1 MRVQFQSEVTDI
13 AYNSS
18 RVKPG
23 CCFVAIPG
31 GVRDGHDF
39 VPMAVHAGARV
50 IVTERPVSVPATV
63 ENVVVENSRD
73 ALARLSAEYFAHP
86 SREMMLVGVTGTNG
100 KTTITYLMESIW
112 RVWKQTP
119 GVIGTVNA
127 RFAGNTESVSHTTP
141 ESYEVQRLLRHMR
154 NTHVRAAIM
163 EVSSHAL
170 VQSRVVGCDFDGAI
184 FTNLTQDH
192 LDYHRDMEDYF
203 QSKARL
209 FRERL
214 VVSHKRRVWSVVNWD
229 DEYGKR
235 LTQGSGY
242 LSYRYSRSDVAC
254 EVYPRQML
262 VTTDGIAMEVMTPKG
277 NLRVHS
283 KLRGHFNVSNI
294 LAVIAA
300 SVLQGIPMEVIREG
314 IESLSLV
321 PGRLEP
327 CGVPGGPAVFVDY
340 AHTPDALLHVTKA
353 LKAICKG
360 RLITVFGCGGDRDRG
375 KRPLMGEIAA
385 THSDFI
391 VVTSD
396 NPRTEDPMTIIHEIM
411 SGVGRSPNAM
421 QHLVEPDRRAGI
433 RAALKMAS
441 PKDIVLIAGK
451 GHEDYQIIGTTKH
464 HFDDREVV
472 AEYYLTHNQARER
485 R

>member
-1 MRVQFQSEVTDI
+1 MMNLSEITDI

-31 GVRDGHDF
+31 TVRDGHDF
-39 VPMAVHAGARV
+39 VSMAVHAGAKV
-50 IVTERPVSVPATV
+50 VVTQHPVTVPESVM
-63 ENVVVENSRD
+63 NVVVEDSRD
-73 ALARLSAEYFAHP
+73 ALARLSDDYFGNP
-86 SREMMLVGVTGTNG
+86 SREMTLVGVTGTNG
-100 KTTITYLMESIW
+100 KTTITYLMESVW
-112 RVWKQTP
+112 RAWEKRS

-127 RFAGNTESVSHTTP
+127 RFAGNVETVSHTTP
-141 ESYEVQRLLRHMR
+141 ESYELQRILRQMR
-154 NTHVRAAIM
+154 DSDVKYAIM
-163 EVSSHAL
+163 ETSSHAL
-170 VQSRVVGCDFDGAI
+170 DQSRVVGCDFDGAI

-203 QSKARL
+203 NAKARL

-214 VVSHKRRVWSVVNWD
+214 VVSHKSRVWGVVNWD
-229 DEYGKR
+229 DPYGRR
-235 LTQGSGY
+235 LAESVGY
-242 LSYRYSRSDVAC
+242 LCYRYSRTDKC
-254 EVYPRQML
+254 DVYPQHL
-262 VTTDGIAMEVMTPKG
+262 HVTTDGITMDVMTPKG
-277 NLRVHS
+277 NVRIRS
-283 KLRGHFNVSNI
+283 QLRGHFNVSNI
-294 LAVIAA
+294 LAVVAA
-300 SVLQGIPMEVIREG
+300 SVLQRIPLSVVREG
-314 IESLSLV
+314 IESLKLA

-327 CGVPGGPAVFVDY
+327 VEVLGGPAVFVDY

-385 THSDFI
+385 NNSDFV

-396 NPRTEDPMTIIHEIM
+396 NPRTEDPMTIIQNIM
-411 SGVGRSPNAM
+411 TGVGRSQNAM
-421 QHLVEPDRRAGI
+421 RHVVEPDRRYGI
-433 RAALKMAS
+433 YAALKLAT

-472 AEYYLTHNQARER
+472 TEFYAKQKVGNVHN
-485 R
+485 